1 MPGYHPLMSLLTL
14 SNKCVLCVVANYCH
28 TCVPIFRYQ
37 NIGWNPNITALT
49 LDLKEADPHL
59 ATAVS
64 NIHEHVSFSSRST
77 THFVV
82 VTQMLLDCYSI
93 IISPLTTSA
102 QCSNWS
108 LLTAASKYTHACIAK
123 SLRLWRNKRN
133 QCNCD
138 VTELHTLIEW
148 KTVFNHVVNRC
159 IANVWSLF

>member
-1 MPGYHPLMSLLTL
+1 MSLLTL
-14 SNKCVLCVVANYCH
+14 SSKCVLCVLANYCH

-49 LDLKEADPHL
+49 LDIKEADHHL

-82 VTQMLLDCYSI
+82 ITPLLLDLQH
-93 IISPLTTSA
+93 PASA
-102 QCSNWS
+102 QYSNWS